1 MAYWNA
7 IKTAETSE
15 ISRKRRRRDLNGLR
29 FSRKTKFRNRRDG
42 RTISEGK
49 NHVKNAKNAN
59 KSYVRFQQKGT
70 GRIIV
75 ANYDIQ
81 VKYNFILQNSIK
93 PSNCPYK

>member
-29 FSRKTKFRNRRDG
+29 FSRETKFRNRRDG
-42 RTISEGK
+42 KIISEGK

-59 KSYVRFQQKGT
+59 KSYARFQQKRT
-70 GRIIV
+70 GRVIV

-81 VKYNFILQNSIK
+81 VNYSLILK
-93 PSNCPYK
+93 MR